1 MLTGYKDFRYGLPSG
16 ATIVQRTDLR
26 YHQGTSD
33 KVYIVIAS
41 KVENPQSGETTY
53 GVTGFYGRNGA
64 NLQSTT
70 IGEYHSRESATIA
83 AQKRADEKVKK
94 GYFRLGT
101 SYEAHSSPKESL
113 DGSYV
118 QFMLNMAQSINPSS
132 KQILRQHLD
141 RITQKLLDSDTVI
154 LEPLG
159 EAGVQYGSE
168 TYLVMFLVNANKGTG
183 WYVFNEGGNFI
194 LFEQEDPDDMSVAYQ
209 NQNTIYGAYIGYGSR
224 LILHDIYYIGKTA
237 THVGMQPWKVRRA
250 MLSESFGSIFT
261 KRDPYDTSYHAHLL
275 DYVYEGKREY
285 VDNHPDLYLLRGIN
299 ENYSIYPTAF
309 QL

>member
-33 KVYIVIAS
+33 KVYIVIVS
-41 KVENPQSGETTY
+41 KVENPQSGETTF

-64 NLQSTT
+64 NLQCTT
-70 IGEYHSRESATIA
+70 VGEYHSQENATKA

-94 GYFRLGT
+94 GYFRLGV
-101 SYEAHSSPKESL
+101 SHEAHSSTQSL
-113 DGSYV
+113 DSSYV
-118 QFMLNMAQSINPSS
+118 QFMLNMAQSINPGS
-132 KQILRQHLD
+132 KHILRQYQD
-141 RITQKLLDSDTVI
+141 GITQKLLDSETVI

-237 THVGMQPWKVRRA
+237 THVGMQQWKSRRA
-250 MLSESFGSIFT
+250 MLSESFSSIFT

-299 ENYSIYPTAF
+299 EIYSVYPTAF

>member
-26 YHQGTSD
+26 YHKGTSD

-41 KVENPQSGETTY
+41 KAENPHSGETTY

-70 IGEYHSRESATIA
+70 IGEFPTKEDATKA

-101 SYEAHSSPKESL
+101 SYEAHSSPKDSL
-113 DGSYV
+113 DTSYV
-118 QFMLNMAQSINPSS
+118 QFMLNMAQSINPTTIQVSRPYTDDVV
-132 KQILRQHLD
+132 QRLI
-141 RITQKLLDSDTVI
+141 DSDTMI

-159 EAGVQYGSE
+159 EAGIQYGSQ
-168 TYLVMFLVNANKGTG
+168 TYFVMFLVNANKGTG
-183 WYVFNEGGNFI
+183 WYVFNDNGNFI

-237 THVGMQPWKVRRA
+237 TLVGPQPWKVRRA
-250 MLSESFGSIFT
+250 MLSESFSSMFT
-261 KRDPYDTSYHAHLL
+261 KRDPYDTSFHAHLL

-285 VDNHPDLYLLRGIN
+285 VDKHPDLYLLKGIN
-299 ENYSIYPTAF
+299 ENYASKPIVF